1 MRQGKRCDWRQH
13 YLQCMC
19 ALLFLI
25 PFLFNKRGAGP
36 QGAGMRDSWFVI
48 CFRVLHA
55 CFSSWFVICFRV
67 LHACFSLFHFLF
79 NSASEVQMPDM
90 RDSVFVRLNRLLVN
104 CFLFAL
110 FCFTFALFTFQFWIS
125 LLSMVMHGV
134 ARFFIIV
141 PCLFLFHAVLCYG
154 NSQCVPC
161 GCASF
166 SDWAES

>member
-55 CFSSWFVICFRV
+55 CFS
-67 LHACFSLFHFLF
+67 LFHFLF

-110 FCFTFALFTFQFWIS
+110 CCFTYNLPN
-125 LLSMVMHGV
+125 LLILPNRATKFGFGKI
-134 ARFFIIV
+134 RFDNANSRIFSSV
-141 PCLFLFHAVLCYG
+141 RKFGCNTTVNYCHLFLT
-154 NSQCVPC
+154 NSTT
-161 GCASF
+161 F
-166 SDWAES
+166 